1 MGAGC
6 GGTVVRHTERRGR
19 EDGHEQKAGR
29 EMRTIAQGAL
39 DGLGSRIRGLRQAR
53 GWSQMV
59 LAFEATMSQSHL
71 AGIECGERKNI
82 EVKTLL
88 KLAEAL
94 GTTPNE
100 LLGYPE

>member
-1 MGAGC
+1 MSLS
-6 GGTVVRHTERRGR
+6 R
-19 EDGHEQKAGR
+19 
-29 EMRTIAQGAL
+29 L
-39 DGLGSRIRGLRQAR
+39 DGLGGRIRARRQAL
-53 GWSQMV
+53 GWSQMA

-94 GTTPNE
+94 GATPNE
-100 LLGYPE
+100 LLGYPEQE